1 MDSEEVLGRQFASRP
16 YKQLGE
22 FLRKQRLA
30 GGETL
35 RAFCKRTGR
44 DAGRNGPPT
53 ALRGRGRTE
62 SASEGLRPAR
72 GLRGALSLLELRR
85 GRYKD
90 QSRGAAGHGA
100 QSVMRRLPRP
110 RKGKLFIHPRPC
122 KGN

>member
-44 DAGRNGPPT
+44 DAGMVSLVEMGRLPPSEAEDEQK
-53 ALRGRGRTE
+53 AL
-62 SASEGLRPAR
+62 AKAYGLRE
-72 GLRGALSLLELRR
+72 GSEALSAYWNFVEGAIRI
-85 GRYKD
+85 
-90 QSRGAAGHGA
+90 SRGELQGMELS
-100 QSVMRRLPRP
+100 Q
-110 RKGKLFIHPRPC
+110 
-122 KGN
+122 